1 MVTLRRVQ
9 QLFAAKPDIVWSLM
23 PTVPK
28 LTPHHRHQRLKW
40 GREMA
45 VKGESWWRRVV
56 FSDESRFP
64 LDGPDGLSAHWHDT
78 RRPWRWHHNR
88 QNQGGSVMIWTCFS
102 AHDKSELVFIN
113 GNMDSSLNCATL
125 GTTVLPF
132 IEQKHPRGAIFQ
144 QDNAPEPHICLH

>member
-1 MVTLRRVQ
+1 MRLLLRRAKTGQFTAKQLRDAYAPMVTLRRVQ

-102 AHDKSELVFIN
+102 AHDKSIGV
-113 GNMDSSLNCATL
+113 
-125 GTTVLPF
+125 
-132 IEQKHPRGAIFQ
+132 H
-144 QDNAPEPHICLH
+144 